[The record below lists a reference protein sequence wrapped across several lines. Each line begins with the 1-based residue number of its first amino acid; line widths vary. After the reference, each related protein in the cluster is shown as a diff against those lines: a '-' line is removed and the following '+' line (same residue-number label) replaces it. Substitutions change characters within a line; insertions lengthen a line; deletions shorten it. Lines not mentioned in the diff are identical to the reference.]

1 MALEV
6 RVELADETT
15 QTATV
20 RNPDRIRW
28 DMAAARNGW
37 TSLEDS
43 PFLGMT
49 YLAWAALKRE
59 NKYADTW
66 DNFKDRDCLD
76 VFVDRDDDSELDDAG
91 K

>member
-1 MALEV
+1 MALEL
-6 RVELADETT
+6 RVELADEITL
-15 QTATV
+15 TATV

-37 TSLEDS
+37 PSLENS
-43 PFLGMT
+43 PFLGLT

-59 NKYADTW
+59 GKYADTW

-76 VFVDRDDDSELDDAG
+76 VFVEHDDDADDDAG